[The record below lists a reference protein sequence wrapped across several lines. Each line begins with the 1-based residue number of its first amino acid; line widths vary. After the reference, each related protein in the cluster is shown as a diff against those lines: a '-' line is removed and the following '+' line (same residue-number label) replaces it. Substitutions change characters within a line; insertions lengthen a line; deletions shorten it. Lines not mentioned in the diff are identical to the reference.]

1 MKNMVTFR
9 MIMIVFLAFICLT
22 VSAQQKLSPNDSIM
36 STVRVKVLTEKR
48 TELKKQIAIEDAK
61 RNKIID
67 DVTPKVQEA
76 MNDEQDSI
84 CLDLRSRLVAV
95 ELELKELL
103 PDKIPVSVISQLN
116 LLNQGRQSNTKSMVE
131 ENPEE

>member
-1 MKNMVTFR
+1 MATFR
-9 MIMIVFLAFICLT
+9 IVMITFLAFICLI

-36 STVRVKVLTEKR
+36 NTVRVKVLTEKR
-48 TELKKQIAIEDAK
+48 AELKKQIVIEDAK

-67 DVTPKVQEA
+67 GVTPEVQEA
-76 MNDEQDSI
+76 MSDEQDSI

-103 PDKIPVSVISQLN
+103 PDKTPASIISQLN
-116 LLNQGRQSNTKSMVE
+116 LLNQGQQSNTKPMIG
-131 ENPEE
+131 ENPGE